1 METRLILTELLPVS
15 PVVTGLEFGSEV
27 FQSPEMDKEQQLLL
41 INGFGSAE
49 SI

>member
-1 METRLILTELLPVS
+1 METRLVLTEPLPVS

-27 FQSPEMDKEQQLLL
+27 FQSLEMDKEQQSLL
-41 INGFGSAE
+41 INGLGSAG